1 MQLEGGCGVFIIDRF
16 EGDWAIIEAENQ
28 HMFNLPRFVLPPG
41 IKEGDVISIQVG
53 IDLVATKE
61 RTEKSK
67 RMLDNL
73 FDESERM

>member
-1 MQLEGGCGVFIIDRF
+1 VLIIDRF
-16 EGDWAIIEAENQ
+16 EGDWAIIETENR
-28 HMFNLPRFVLPPG
+28 HTFNLPRFVLPPG

-61 RTEKSK
+61 RAEKSK

-73 FDESERM
+73 FDE

>member
-1 MQLEGGCGVFIIDRF
+1 MFIIDRF
-16 EGDWAIIEAENQ
+16 EGDWAIIETENR
-28 HMFNLPRFVLPPG
+28 HTFNLPRFILPPC

-73 FDESERM
+73 FDE